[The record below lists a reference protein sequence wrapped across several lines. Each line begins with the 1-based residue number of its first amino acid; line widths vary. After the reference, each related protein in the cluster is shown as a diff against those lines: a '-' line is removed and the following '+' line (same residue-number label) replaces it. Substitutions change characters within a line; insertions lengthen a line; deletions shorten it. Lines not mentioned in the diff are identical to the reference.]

1 MVKGWSVCDVTQFVK
16 VSLIR
21 RYLSRDQKQVREQ
34 AVRVSEVSK
43 MVLPVHA
50 LCRPLFPERDFTDSL
65 LKRIWRMW
73 KMTFLRSDCKKDCDF
88 WLKNPFQLMCP
99 GRSKLSGC
107 KRALWSEPIGWWRSL
122 PLTTWV
128 SWEMDPPA
136 PPPSAPIS
144 VCVHSLTATS
154 QEPLSQRQVTQ
165 LTPDHKH

>member
-65 LKRIWRMW
+65 LKRIWRM
-73 KMTFLRSDCKKDCDF
+73 
-88 WLKNPFQLMCP
+88 
-99 GRSKLSGC
+99 
-107 KRALWSEPIGWWRSL
+107 
-122 PLTTWV
+122 
-128 SWEMDPPA
+128 
-136 PPPSAPIS
+136 
-144 VCVHSLTATS
+144 
-154 QEPLSQRQVTQ
+154 
-165 LTPDHKH
+165 